1 MSVVVVYSVNDF
13 EGDFQFFFY
22 NLVMNVLSFPMY
34 VKVAHFCFGS
44 LLLGFY

>member
-1 MSVVVVYSVNDF
+1 VSDVEVYAAIGF
-13 EGDFQFFFY
+13 EGEFQFFFY
-22 NLVMNVLSFPMY
+22 NFVMNVLSFPTY